1 MAIKLF
7 KIFEYSI
14 IKKLQMLDVDFYKVI
29 IFWQDLSLIFVPNHY
44 TL

>member
-14 IKKLQMLDVDFYKVI
+14 IKKPHMLDVDFYKVI
-29 IFWQDLSLIFVPNHY
+29 IFWQDLSLIFAPNHN